1 MYRIQPF
8 IWQKLLDDQIVFQ
21 TQNSTVVIR
30 NKDLSDFLIA
40 LEKENKQEIS
50 RQVSETVCGTNA
62 DKITDFLVN
71 QKILIPEIKQEI
83 NINKILVFS
92 NDAKFIDSMSY
103 NIGDLYEIVI
113 VNKKELEAYQ
123 TVITDMLIVFLN
135 PFKFDYLVEIYK
147 IVREKDIICKFIFS
161 YNNRIYFSNYHR
173 KTWYNPCPLCFF
185 YSIEST
191 LRGEDNGEVSF
202 QTIIDLFYAKNI
214 RFEINL
220 PLTQSAYLHIV
231 YLLTKYL
238 LNTSDTY
245 LIDEVAE
252 LNLQDGSVRKDIAY
266 HWGYCDCYE

>member
-8 IWQKLLDDQIVFQ
+8 IWQKLLDNQIVFQ

-40 LEKENKQEIS
+40 LEKENKLEIS
-50 RQVSETVCGTNA
+50 RQEIETFWGTNA

-161 YNNRIYFSNYHR
+161 YNNRI
-173 KTWYNPCPLCFF
+173 
-185 YSIEST
+185 
-191 LRGEDNGEVSF
+191 
-202 QTIIDLFYAKNI
+202 
-214 RFEINL
+214 
-220 PLTQSAYLHIV
+220 
-231 YLLTKYL
+231 
-238 LNTSDTY
+238 
-245 LIDEVAE
+245 
-252 LNLQDGSVRKDIAY
+252 
-266 HWGYCDCYE
+266 